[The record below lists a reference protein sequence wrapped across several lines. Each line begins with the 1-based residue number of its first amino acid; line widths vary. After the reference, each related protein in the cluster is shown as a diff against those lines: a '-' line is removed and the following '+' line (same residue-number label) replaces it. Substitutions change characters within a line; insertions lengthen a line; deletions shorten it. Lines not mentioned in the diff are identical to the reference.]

1 MENKLK
7 KKRKEMNLSKAYVAQ
22 ELGINERK
30 YSDWEAG
37 KTDITLLA
45 AGKLASI
52 LKLTLDEIYE
62 VVKELKSNENKK
74 CHILD

>member
-7 KKRKEMNLSKAYVAQ
+7 KKRKELNLSKAYIAQ

-30 YSDWEAG
+30 YSSWESGRA
-37 KTDITLLA
+37 DITLLA
-45 AGKLASI
+45 AGKLSVL
-52 LKLTLDEIYE
+52 LKLSLNEIYE
-62 VVKELKSNENKK
+62 AVKELKLNENKK

>member
-7 KKRKEMNLSKAYVAQ
+7 KKRKELNLSKAYIAQ

-30 YSDWEAG
+30 YSNWESG
-37 KTDITLLA
+37 RTDITLLA
-45 AGKLASI
+45 AGKLSLL

-62 VVKELKSNENKK
+62 AVKELNENKK
-74 CHILD
+74 CHVLD

>member
-7 KKRKEMNLSKAYVAQ
+7 KKRKELNLSKAYVAQ

-30 YSDWEAG
+30 YSSWESG

-45 AGKLASI
+45 AGKLSI
-52 LKLTLDEIYE
+52 LLKLTLDEIYE
-62 VVKELKSNENKK
+62 VVKELKLNENKK
-74 CHILD
+74 CHVLD